1 MIDDEEFIILND
13 VNSSRNPDFPYWQY
27 EPFDLDCLS
36 DGECKAEF
44 RFWKTDI
51 YLLKEVMQLP
61 DEIMCYNRLVVSGIE
76 ALCILLKRFGY
87 PTRYSDICSRFAICC
102 PTA

>member
-1 MIDDEEFIILND
+1 MLSFDENMMDDEEFIILND
-13 VNSSRNPDFPYWQY
+13 VNSSKNPVFPYGQY

-61 DEIMCYNRLVVSGIE
+61 DEMCYNRLAVSGIE
-76 ALCILLKRFGY
+76 AL
-87 PTRYSDICSRFAICC
+87 
-102 PTA
+102 